1 MENKR
6 YDPKFDKMYWI
17 TAIPT
22 NLIVMALVILA
33 AFDAPTPVLIAVA
46 VVTFVFV
53 NYFLL
58 SPWFG
63 YVELRENEIFIKYG
77 ILLKRSIPYSDIRAV
92 EVGRGVLADSIVSL
106 KNALDHVNIKYNA
119 FDVTTVSIKNRE
131 SFVRELELRR
141 AAK

>member
-1 MENKR
+1 
-6 YDPKFDKMYWI
+6 MYWI

-33 AFDAPTPVLIAVA
+33 AVDAPTPVLIAVA
-46 VVTFVFV
+46 VVTFIFV